1 MQERVTDL
9 VGKSTDAGKKVYGAT
24 MYIPN
29 MALHLSGEVIVSAK
43 QLVFALNEVKF
54 KLQLNLYDKF
64 LTPNYPT
71 FLNSSLIH
79 KPNMTGLSVI
89 YIILSSLILFKKN
102 VPFLHN
108 VHVYCR
114 VFLRSVTT
122 PPSVIVILDL
132 ALLEGP

>member
-9 VGKSTDAGKKVYGAT
+9 VGKSTDAGKKVYSAT

-79 KPNMTGLSVI
+79 KPNTTGLSVI
-89 YIILSSLILFKKN
+89 YIILSSLILYKKKT
-102 VPFLHN
+102 FIFCTMYL
-108 VHVYCR
+108 VY
-114 VFLRSVTT
+114 
-122 PPSVIVILDL
+122 
-132 ALLEGP
+132 